1 CSGITL
7 SPCNSGR
14 IVFGVG
20 PRLNAAGRMAG
31 ASTAVE
37 LLLAGS
43 LDEAAPLAA
52 ELERVNAERR
62 AVDERILA
70 EAAGEADRA
79 MPRSGLVL
87 FRPDWHPGVI
97 GIVASRI

>member
-1 CSGITL
+1 DIVPVTGENRLLMREGFRLIDEGPRPGLAAMAACSGITL

-62 AVDERILA
+62 AVD
-70 EAAGEADRA
+70 
-79 MPRSGLVL
+79 
-87 FRPDWHPGVI
+87 
-97 GIVASRI
+97 